1 MAIELEDEH
10 ELGERVKTWLRENGS
25 TMITGVALGV
35 AGIFG
40 WNWWQ
45 AAKVEHRITAATQ
58 FEALTDAVAADDVD
72 SVASLAASLSEGYRD
87 TGYAALGQL
96 RLADLRAARG
106 ESDAARDALV
116 AAEGMVK
123 NDPATAALIAIRL
136 ARIDLAAGRSQ
147 AALDRLERVDPTFA
161 AVASQLRG
169 DALRDLNR
177 TEEARAAY
185 REALTLLDAS
195 AAPQREIIE
204 RKLAQL
210 SIALAPEA

>member
-45 AAKVEHRITAATQ
+45 DAKVEHRITAATQ
-58 FEALTDAVAADDVD
+58 FEALTGAVAADDVD
-72 SVASLAASLSEGYRD
+72 SVASLAASLAKDFRD
-87 TGYAALGQL
+87 TGYAVLGQL
-96 RLADLRAARG
+96 HLADLRAARG
-106 ESDAARDALV
+106 ENDAARDALA
-116 AAEGMVK
+116 AAEAMFDK
-123 NDPATAALIAIRL
+123 DPATAALVAVRL
-136 ARIDLAAGRSQ
+136 ARLDLAAEQPQ
-147 AALDRLERVDPTFA
+147 AAINRLQRIDPAFE

-169 DALRDLNR
+169 DALRDLGR
-177 TEEARAAY
+177 LDEARAAY
-185 REALTLLDAS
+185 QSALTLLDAS

-210 SIALAPEA
+210 SPALTPEV